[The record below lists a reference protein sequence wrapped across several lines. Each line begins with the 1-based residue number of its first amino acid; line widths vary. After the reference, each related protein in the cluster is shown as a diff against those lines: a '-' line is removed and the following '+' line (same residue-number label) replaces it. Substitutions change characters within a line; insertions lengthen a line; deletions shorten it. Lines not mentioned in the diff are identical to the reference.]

1 MTIIHL
7 QKFGNILVSRPAGR
21 EAFNAIVPTLDP
33 TKPVQIDFA
42 GVLTVTPSWFDEFLT
57 LLAEYMHGQ
66 VELLPT
72 DNASVRAILPVISA
86 NRSDAAAP
94 ILQRALK
101 RLGKTG

>member
-1 MTIIHL
+1 MTTIHL
-7 QKFGNILVSRPAGR
+7 KKFGNVLVSRPAGR
-21 EAFNAIVPTLDP
+21 EAYNAIVPTLDP
-33 TKPVQIDFA
+33 ATPVQIDFT
-42 GVLTVTPSWFDEFLT
+42 GVLTVTPSWFDEFIT
-57 LLAEYMHGQ
+57 LLAEYMRGQ